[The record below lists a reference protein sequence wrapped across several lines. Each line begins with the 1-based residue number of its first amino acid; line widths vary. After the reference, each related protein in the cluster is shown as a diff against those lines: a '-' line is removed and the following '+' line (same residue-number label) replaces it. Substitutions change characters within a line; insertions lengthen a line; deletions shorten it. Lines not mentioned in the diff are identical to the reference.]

1 MKRKR
6 MKKWLKILAGLSL
19 VFLFLCLC
27 LTGLF
32 MTADSGA
39 GFPALLLAAAEGLG
53 VICGVFGIGVLGLYL
68 ISGAIVD

>member
-1 MKRKR
+1 
-6 MKKWLKILAGLSL
+6 MKKRLKVLAGLAL

-27 LTGLF
+27 LTGLC
-32 MTADSGA
+32 MTAESGV

-68 ISGAIVD
+68 ISSAIGD